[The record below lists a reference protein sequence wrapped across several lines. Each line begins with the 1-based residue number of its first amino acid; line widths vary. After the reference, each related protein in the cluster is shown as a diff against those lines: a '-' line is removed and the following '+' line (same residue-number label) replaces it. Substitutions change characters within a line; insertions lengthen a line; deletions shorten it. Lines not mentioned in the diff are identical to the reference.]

1 MNPIGVFGGTFDPI
15 HYGHLR
21 TAYEMLQA
29 LKFDEVRF
37 MPCGKPPH
45 RDEPR
50 ADSALRLSMVTAAIQ
65 GQKGFIVDD
74 RELNREGPSY
84 SVDTLKTLRT
94 DFPLRSLGLIV
105 GMDAFLGLPEWYQ
118 WREILELSHIVVAH
132 RPGWRMPDM
141 GPLDEL
147 LKERGTHRV
156 DDLHQ
161 SKSGYIYIHEVT
173 QLEISSTDIRRLV
186 RSGRNPRFLMPTSV
200 TKIIN
205 DSKCYKNKLT
215 N

>member
-50 ADSALRLSMVTAAIQ
+50 ADSALRLSMVKAAIQ

-74 RELNREGPSY
+74 RELNREGP
-84 SVDTLKTLRT
+84 
-94 DFPLRSLGLIV
+94 
-105 GMDAFLGLPEWYQ
+105 
-118 WREILELSHIVVAH
+118 
-132 RPGWRMPDM
+132 
-141 GPLDEL
+141 
-147 LKERGTHRV
+147 
-156 DDLHQ
+156 
-161 SKSGYIYIHEVT
+161 
-173 QLEISSTDIRRLV
+173 
-186 RSGRNPRFLMPTSV
+186 
-200 TKIIN
+200 
-205 DSKCYKNKLT
+205 
-215 N
+215 